1 MQYCL
6 YLTSRDRNSP
16 KQTNESEE
24 GEEKEPQCPDHHL
37 EREQQV
43 LRCRDSK
50 GTSVRKR
57 QHTRRAESGLR
68 GIKAPGRGTQSR
80 MRARHTNSAV
90 HVLTYPLP
98 VIVGKS
104 TACRFP
110 LVWGDLL
117 RVGTSENAHK
127 QLPARN
133 GCGQG
138 IREQKSKA
146 VCPIPFRDMYVIEQ
160 TNADRQGG
168 SRLEKRTSRAGNTPK
183 THWTPLDGAK
193 VFACSVARVA
203 RGE

>member
-1 MQYCL
+1 MC
-6 YLTSRDRNSP
+6 LTSRDQNSP

-24 GEEKEPQCPDHHL
+24 GEEKEPQCSDHHL
-37 EREQQV
+37 KGEQQV
-43 LRCRDSK
+43 FRCRDTK
-50 GTSVRKR
+50 GTSVGKR
-57 QHTRRAESGLR
+57 HHTRRAESGLR
-68 GIKAPGRGTQSR
+68 GM
-80 MRARHTNSAV
+80 MRARHINSAV

-104 TACRFP
+104 SACRLP

-138 IREQKSKA
+138 IREQKPKA
-146 VCPIPFRDMYVIEQ
+146 VCPIPFRDMYLIEQ

-183 THWTPLDGAK
+183 KHWTPLDGAK
-193 VFACSVARVA
+193 VFACSMTRK
-203 RGE
+203 G